1 VGQPDSHLCGI
12 DRWGLY
18 VATSL
23 LGSYLLPF
31 ISTDALD
38 PAAQGLIIG
47 MCGFCYGPIFGLFIG
62 LVEIV
67 FLRIYL
73 RSNLKEPDWKLRR
86 VIFGVSALVGI
97 GVPLIMVRHFLGNGS
112 DLLAYSS
119 NLYHLVGQSGAV
131 STRK

>member
-1 VGQPDSHLCGI
+1 MDKASGTNEIKQDSFVKWVNQTAIFAGLIGG
-12 DRWGLY
+12 GLY

-97 GVPLIMVRHFLGNGS
+97 GVPLI
-112 DLLAYSS
+112 LLSS
-119 NLYHLVGQSGAV
+119 FF
-131 STRK
+131 R